1 MFNLAYFYAWSV
13 RRKVIML
20 CIVITALMCLFPPW
34 RIQVPQ
40 QGISVGVGYS
50 FLLSDKNP
58 FAHID
63 LGRLV
68 VQMLLVALAGAGAV
82 VFFERQRD
90 GRPKGDAEEAL
101 EPE

>member
-1 MFNLAYFYAWSV
+1 MLHLTRLNGWSV
-13 RRKVIML
+13 RRRIIML

-50 FLLSDKNP
+50 FLLSNKNP

-68 VQMLLVALAGAGAV
+68 VQIFLVALGGAGAV
-82 VFFERQRD
+82 VYFERQRAI
-90 GRPKGDAEEAL
+90 RPETDVEASR